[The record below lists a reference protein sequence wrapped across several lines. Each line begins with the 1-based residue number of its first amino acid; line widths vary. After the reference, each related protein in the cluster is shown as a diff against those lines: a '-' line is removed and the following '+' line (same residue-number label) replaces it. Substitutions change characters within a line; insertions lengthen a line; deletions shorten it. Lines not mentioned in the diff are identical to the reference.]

1 MTDSPAI
8 LLAGGGPKTRLRGRV
23 LAPARY
29 RHPGD
34 VIRLIAAALVLA
46 VAVVIALL
54 LPALLRPAAAV
65 TGVGPATEAGQ
76 VLTGLVQVMIAAAAL
91 VLLAAALRY
100 RRFRVLATVA
110 GGFAAAAALMA
121 AITYLARPGGPV
133 PAGLR
138 QGSWLAGAGFPD
150 PAVLAGLAAVAVA
163 AAPWLSRPWRRAS
176 WATLLLI
183 GVARL
188 VTGGLLPLQL
198 VLALATGVTVGAGLL
213 VAFGVPDRR
222 MGPAGVAAALRAGG
236 VPVSQVTRP
245 LRAAKGSR
253 PFQATTGDGNGLFV
267 KVFGSDQ
274 RDADLLY
281 RAWRGKRMVLDDREC
296 RAEKGDSA
304 LGKGLDPAL
313 RAGRILAGSVRRIR
327 RGCVMDVRV
336 REVPAQVVVTEQRMV
351 DQQSLERWLPEAM
364 ARVHKTAGSMAA
376 GTAEQPY
383 LLRDHV
389 GDEPVFIVIYE
400 GNPNEGETAV
410 ECCTP
415 LHADGA
421 APDGA
426 ATRTIPA
433 HREAYVRV
441 LKRTVQSGA
450 VGDVYVA
457 IENWIEG
464 QGLEIAA
471 APRETYWTGFY
482 SAAADDEVFDV
493 AFPVR

>member
-1 MTDSPAI
+1 
-8 LLAGGGPKTRLRGRV
+8 
-23 LAPARY
+23 
-29 RHPGD
+29 
-34 VIRLIAAALVLA
+34 
-46 VAVVIALL
+46 
-54 LPALLRPAAAV
+54 
-65 TGVGPATEAGQ
+65 
-76 VLTGLVQVMIAAAAL
+76 
-91 VLLAAALRY
+91 
-100 RRFRVLATVA
+100 
-110 GGFAAAAALMA
+110 
-121 AITYLARPGGPV
+121 
-133 PAGLR
+133 
-138 QGSWLAGAGFPD
+138 
-150 PAVLAGLAAVAVA
+150 
-163 AAPWLSRPWRRAS
+163 
-176 WATLLLI
+176 
-183 GVARL
+183 
-188 VTGGLLPLQL
+188 
-198 VLALATGVTVGAGLL
+198 
-213 VAFGVPDRR
+213 
-222 MGPAGVAAALRAGG
+222 
-236 VPVSQVTRP
+236 
-245 LRAAKGSR
+245 
-253 PFQATTGDGNGLFV
+253 
-267 KVFGSDQ
+267 
-274 RDADLLY
+274 
-281 RAWRGKRMVLDDREC
+281 
-296 RAEKGDSA
+296 
-304 LGKGLDPAL
+304 
-313 RAGRILAGSVRRIR
+313 
-327 RGCVMDVRV
+327 MDVRM

-415 LHADGA
+415 LDADGA

-471 APRETYWTGFY
+471 APRETYWTDFY

>member
-1 MTDSPAI
+1 
-8 LLAGGGPKTRLRGRV
+8 
-23 LAPARY
+23 
-29 RHPGD
+29 
-34 VIRLIAAALVLA
+34 
-46 VAVVIALL
+46 
-54 LPALLRPAAAV
+54 
-65 TGVGPATEAGQ
+65 
-76 VLTGLVQVMIAAAAL
+76 
-91 VLLAAALRY
+91 
-100 RRFRVLATVA
+100 
-110 GGFAAAAALMA
+110 
-121 AITYLARPGGPV
+121 
-133 PAGLR
+133 
-138 QGSWLAGAGFPD
+138 
-150 PAVLAGLAAVAVA
+150 
-163 AAPWLSRPWRRAS
+163 
-176 WATLLLI
+176 
-183 GVARL
+183 
-188 VTGGLLPLQL
+188 
-198 VLALATGVTVGAGLL
+198 
-213 VAFGVPDRR
+213 
-222 MGPAGVAAALRAGG
+222 
-236 VPVSQVTRP
+236 
-245 LRAAKGSR
+245 
-253 PFQATTGDGNGLFV
+253 
-267 KVFGSDQ
+267 
-274 RDADLLY
+274 
-281 RAWRGKRMVLDDREC
+281 
-296 RAEKGDSA
+296 
-304 LGKGLDPAL
+304 
-313 RAGRILAGSVRRIR
+313 
-327 RGCVMDVRV
+327 MDVQM

-351 DQQSLERWLPEAM
+351 DQQSLEWWLPEAM

-389 GDEPVFIVIYE
+389 GGEPVFIVIYE

-471 APRETYWTGFY
+471 APRETYWTDFY